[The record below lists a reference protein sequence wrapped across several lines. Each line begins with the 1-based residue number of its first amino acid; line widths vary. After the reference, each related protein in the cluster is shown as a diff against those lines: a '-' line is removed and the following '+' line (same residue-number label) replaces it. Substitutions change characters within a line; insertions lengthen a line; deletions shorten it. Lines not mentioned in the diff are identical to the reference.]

1 MELINSRRMMNIGV
15 MTALYVLMTVLCAPL
30 AFGQVQLRFSE
41 LLMLLCFFNKDYIF
55 SLTVGCFI
63 ANTMSPLGFADVGFG
78 PTATLVSAVLI
89 YAFREKTNLL
99 VASIFPV
106 VINGF
111 VVATE
116 LHYIQGLP
124 FWESVVYV
132 SLGEFICVSVIGV
145 FVIGMLSRKKGFMK
159 VIMTGTD
166 IQ

>member
-15 MTALYVLMTVLCAPL
+15 MTALYVLLTILCAPL
-30 AFGQVQLRFSE
+30 AYDQVQLRISE

-63 ANTMSPLGFADVGFG
+63 SNMMSSLGFADVGFG
-78 PTATLVSAVLI
+78 SMATLASAVLI
-89 YAFREKTNLL
+89 YAFREKINLL

-111 VVATE
+111 VIAAE
-116 LHYIQGLP
+116 LHFIQGLP

-145 FVIGMLSRKKGFMK
+145 FVIGMLSKKKGFMK
-159 VIMTGTD
+159 VIMTGND
-166 IQ
+166 IA

>member
-63 ANTMSPLGFADVGFG
+63 SNTMSPLGFADVGFG

-111 VVATE
+111 VVAAE

>member
-63 ANTMSPLGFADVGFG
+63 SNTMSPLGFADVGFG

-89 YAFREKTNLL
+89 YAFRERINLL

>member
-63 ANTMSPLGFADVGFG
+63 SNTMSPLGFADVGFG

-132 SLGEFICVSVIGV
+132 YLGEFICVSVIGV

>member
-63 ANTMSPLGFADVGFG
+63 SNTMSPLGFADVGFG

-111 VVATE
+111 VVAAE

-145 FVIGMLSRKKGFMK
+145 FVIGMLSKKRGFMK
-159 VIMTGTD
+159 VIMTGND
-166 IQ
+166 ID